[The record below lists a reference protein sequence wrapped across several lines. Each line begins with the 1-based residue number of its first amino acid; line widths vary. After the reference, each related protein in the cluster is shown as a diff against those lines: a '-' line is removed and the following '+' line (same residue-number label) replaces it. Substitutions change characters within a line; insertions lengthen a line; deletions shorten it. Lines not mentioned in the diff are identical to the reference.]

1 MGGTYEYRIC
11 SSYEDQSSSKT
22 GKVAVNISVPTY
34 SSQVPKPQGVKAV
47 AVSPTEVKLT
57 WQDVT
62 DDEKGFLIMN
72 AVNEDMIAIT
82 DANAT
87 SYSHTGLTPG
97 GTYRYIVCTIQGN
110 KISAAGDG
118 DIVTVTLPS
127 SAGTHSQEP
136 SVTPGETD
144 MTESPSPTGGEE
156 TDPTSESP
164 EATPEQTASPEA
176 EPADAQAGGLPPW
189 AFAII
194 GAAGAGAVTA
204 GVALALKAMKKKRP
218 PSA

>member
-1 MGGTYEYRIC
+1 
-11 SSYEDQSSSKT
+11 
-22 GKVAVNISVPTY
+22 
-34 SSQVPKPQGVKAV
+34 
-47 AVSPTEVKLT
+47 
-57 WQDVT
+57 
-62 DDEKGFLIMN
+62 
-72 AVNEDMIAIT
+72 
-82 DANAT
+82 
-87 SYSHTGLTPG
+87 
-97 GTYRYIVCTIQGN
+97 
-110 KISAAGDG
+110 
-118 DIVTVTLPS
+118 
-127 SAGTHSQEP
+127 
-136 SVTPGETD
+136 

-194 GAAGAGAVTA
+194 GAAGAGAETA